1 MSSATVEARA
11 RKKAERKLEKQ
22 RQAAQHDLPRS
33 MRPSAAVKTLT
44 VVLLVLVLIYFL
56 FPIYWAI
63 IASTKTPA
71 QMTGS
76 NGMWFAVPLD
86 QLPNAIATNYSKLL
100 GWTRGNFWR
109 WVLNSLIY
117 SGVSALIGTIVSVMA
132 GYATAKFNFRGKNAA
147 IGIIMAC
154 MLMPSALLT
163 IPMYSIFHTLHLTNT
178 MLSIIIPCCVSPF
191 GFFLGRTYA
200 QSSVPDELLEAAR
213 IDGASEARI
222 FFTIVLRLL
231 APAMVTIFLFLFVA
245 TWNNF
250 LLPLMMVSSD
260 TLKPVTLGLYG
271 MVSLATFTDRGA
283 LMMGALLGVL
293 PVIVLFLGLQR
304 YWQSGL
310 AARCR
315 QRLTNPLPGMSCHS
329 FRCRATSLPYSVTRF
344 QSSGV
349 TVSVKDL
356 RSQGLRARDDAG
368 HFVCDEF
375 VAL

>member
-231 APAMVTIFLFLFVA
+231 APAMVTIFLFRRRLLQIRLCVVEMVLLLGSLVMEGVYY
-245 TWNNF
+245 F
-250 LLPLMMVSSD
+250 LSWRVFSDLTFHTQGFKPAIVLPLVC
-260 TLKPVTLGLYG
+260 LL
-271 MVSLATFTDRGA
+271 LA
-283 LMMGALLGVL
+283 
-293 PVIVLFLGLQR
+293 
-304 YWQSGL
+304 YL
-310 AARCR
+310 AARAI
-315 QRLTNPLPGMSCHS
+315 
-329 FRCRATSLPYSVTRF
+329 FRDELLVRAADRI
-344 QSSGV
+344 
-349 TVSVKDL
+349 
-356 RSQGLRARDDAG
+356 R
-368 HFVCDEF
+368 
-375 VAL
+375 

>member
-213 IDGASEARI
+213 IDGASEAKTFVRI
-222 FFTIVLRLL
+222 
-231 APAMVTIFLFLFVA
+231 A
-245 TWNNF
+245 
-250 LLPLMMVSSD
+250 LPMI
-260 TLKPVTLGLYG
+260 KPGI
-271 MVSLATFTDRGA
+271 GA
-283 LMMGALLGVL
+283 LAIFTFINSWNDYFMQLIMLSSTSKLTISLGIAKLQAENSTDYGLIMAGAALAAVPIIIVFLAFQKYFTKGITMGA
-293 PVIVLFLGLQR
+293 
-304 YWQSGL
+304 
-310 AARCR
+310 
-315 QRLTNPLPGMSCHS
+315 
-329 FRCRATSLPYSVTRF
+329 
-344 QSSGV
+344 
-349 TVSVKDL
+349 VK
-356 RSQGLRARDDAG
+356 G
-368 HFVCDEF
+368 
-375 VAL
+375 

>member
-1 MSSATVEARA
+1 MSSATVEERA

-147 IGIIMAC
+147 IGVIMAC
-154 MLMPSALLT
+154 MLMPAALLT
-163 IPMYSIFHTLHLTNT
+163 IPQYSIFHTLHLTNT
-178 MLSIIIPCCVSPF
+178 MLSIIIRAASP
-191 GFFLGRTYA
+191 RSA
-200 QSSVPDELLEAAR
+200 SSWAAR
-213 IDGASEARI
+213 TRRARC
-222 FFTIVLRLL
+222 
-231 APAMVTIFLFLFVA
+231 
-245 TWNNF
+245 
-250 LLPLMMVSSD
+250 LMSCSRR
-260 TLKPVTLGLYG
+260 P
-271 MVSLATFTDRGA
+271 A
-283 LMMGALLGVL
+283 LMV
-293 PVIVLFLGLQR
+293 
-304 YWQSGL
+304 
-310 AARCR
+310 
-315 QRLTNPLPGMSCHS
+315 
-329 FRCRATSLPYSVTRF
+329 
-344 QSSGV
+344 
-349 TVSVKDL
+349 
-356 RSQGLRARDDAG
+356 RARHESSSLLCCA
-368 HFVCDEF
+368 CW
-375 VAL
+375 LRQW